1 MALVLLRGSVWDV
14 SGENKI
20 RVSKNLEDYDHVH
33 RLGSI
38 PMGVR
43 YHTRSLS
50 NFNVMLSGV
59 RDPIFVIQRIGA
71 NVEDALLS

>member
-1 MALVLLRGSVWDV
+1 MALVLLRGSVWV
-14 SGENKI
+14 SGENII
-20 RVSKNLEDYDHVH
+20 RVSKNLEGYNHVH

-43 YHTRSLS
+43 YHTRSES
-50 NFNVMLSGV
+50 NLSGV
-59 RDPIFVIQRIGA
+59 TDPIFVLQRIGA

>member
-1 MALVLLRGSVWDV
+1 LDLQEYVRMALVLLRGSVWDV

-43 YHTRSLS
+43 YHT
-50 NFNVMLSGV
+50 
-59 RDPIFVIQRIGA
+59 PIFVIQRIGA